1 MKSIA
6 PGGEPI
12 SAWLGPAICGKCYQV
27 GDEVYRAFVDTHAD
41 FKAAFHADATPH
53 HWRFS
58 VAQAAMI
65 ELARLGVE
73 DVQGGELCTA
83 CDLKRFYSFRKE
95 GDTGR
100 FASLIWL
107 DE

>member
-1 MKSIA
+1 VGQGNSTIEPVHLMLA
-6 PGGEPI
+6 LMQQQGG
-12 SAWLGPAICGKCYQV
+12 
-27 GDEVYRAFVDTHAD
+27 
-41 FKAAFHADATPH
+41 AARPLL
-53 HWRFS
+53 
-58 VAQAAMI
+58 AAMI

-83 CDLKRFYSFRKE
+83 CDLTRFYSFRKE

-107 DE
+107 DEEGN